1 MSSKT
6 SSQSMTSSSLTTGFT
21 QENQLKDV
29 TQEWESK
36 LGIQNTEIKQDNLK
50 TQIVSAI
57 TDLEGDR
64 DLADFGKE
72 NKTIDLMSP
81 PQAKSP
87 TPKNPHSLRQSRI
100 HFLHQRT
107 MSFHLH
113 HWNDLNL
120 LNNNN
125 NSLNSCQSFLCPT
138 VHLINNQ

>member
-1 MSSKT
+1 M
-6 SSQSMTSSSLTTGFT
+6 

-64 DLADFGKE
+64 DLADFGKK

-87 TPKNPHSLRQSRI
+87 TPKNPTFTPTKQVSSGI
-100 HFLHQRT
+100 GYTYKSTCIFT
-107 MSFHLH
+107 C
-113 HWNDLNL
+113 L
-120 LNNNN
+120 LSNMLLLKKY
-125 NSLNSCQSFLCPT
+125 SSICL
-138 VHLINNQ
+138 